1 VRNDIKWRLSQNID
15 NEICPQGEGKL
26 PNLTKWVKIQAEDRP
41 GRRQMVHAPGEGRR
55 MDGTIRY
62 RITPQK
68 EH

>member
-1 VRNDIKWRLSQNID
+1 MKYALKERENS
-15 NEICPQGEGKL
+15 E
-26 PNLTKWVKIQAEDRP
+26 LTKWVKIQAKDRP

-68 EH
+68 